1 MDKLNW
7 KELEQIPVPQGVEE
21 RLSAKIDEW
30 ELAEQVK
37 KQPRWAVRKVVRDL
51 SVAASLVLCL
61 GIGWYS
67 LQEREPENVA
77 LQDSYQNP
85 EEAYAEAEKALS
97 LLAFNLNKGMSHL
110 RLAEISNKE

>member
-37 KQPRWAVRKVVRDL
+37 
-51 SVAASLVLCL
+51 
-61 GIGWYS
+61 
-67 LQEREPENVA
+67 
-77 LQDSYQNP
+77 
-85 EEAYAEAEKALS
+85 
-97 LLAFNLNKGMSHL
+97 
-110 RLAEISNKE
+110 